1 VSLSSFLLYFTS
13 ARLYYSMSALLAGI
27 VEGHVGTVLRAQI
40 TYLLDVIL
48 MKRSDGDGIGGGGLK
63 DDSESKSGLY
73 DKGQIHPTESLH
85 RIIYQPPHS
94 NSELMTR
101 NSNPP
106 PPQITFAQTQQL
118 PTPQIKILR
127 RQAPANSTSENVVQT
142 AQGKTYAEKEEEYR
156 LARERIFGETG
167 GSGSGSKSSSPVP
180 TPTSR
185 TPPILRGRTPD
196 SARGVPGGGTLNTG
210 GNGVVR
216 QPRGPAEGGGFAGPG
231 GQSTNGFGQFPP
243 GW

>member
-1 VSLSSFLLYFTS
+1 MSS
-13 ARLYYSMSALLAGI
+13 
-27 VEGHVGTVLRAQI
+27 
-40 TYLLDVIL
+40 
-48 MKRSDGDGIGGGGLK
+48 
-63 DDSESKSGLY
+63 
-73 DKGQIHPTESLH
+73 
-85 RIIYQPPHS
+85 
-94 NSELMTR
+94 SELMTR

-127 RQAPANSTSENVVQT
+127 RQAPTNSTFENVVQT

-167 GSGSGSKSSSPVP
+167 GSGSGSKSSSPTH
-180 TPTSR
+180 TPSGR
-185 TPPILRGRTPD
+185 TPPISRGRTPD
-196 SARGVPGGGTLNTG
+196 SARGVPGGGALNTG

-216 QPRGPAEGGGFAGPG
+216 QPRGPAEGGGFAGSVSG
-231 GQSTNGFGQFPP
+231 GQSMNGFSQFPP

>member
-1 VSLSSFLLYFTS
+1 MTRGRYTQPNLS
-13 ARLYYSMSALLAGI
+13 
-27 VEGHVGTVLRAQI
+27 
-40 TYLLDVIL
+40 
-48 MKRSDGDGIGGGGLK
+48 
-63 DDSESKSGLY
+63 
-73 DKGQIHPTESLH
+73 TESLSATAFL
-85 RIIYQPPHS
+85 Q
-94 NSELMTR
+94 SELMTR

-127 RQAPANSTSENVVQT
+127 RQAPTNSNPESIVQT

-167 GSGSGSKSSSPVP
+167 GSGSGSGSKSSSPAPTP

-185 TPPILRGRTPD
+185 TPPISRGRTPD
-196 SARGVPGGGTLNTG
+196 SARGIPGGGTLNTG

-216 QPRGPAEGGGFAGPG
+216 QPRGPAEGGGFG
-231 GQSTNGFGQFPP
+231 GSGGSSTNGLGQFPP

>member
-1 VSLSSFLLYFTS
+1 
-13 ARLYYSMSALLAGI
+13 MSPQNHLLATANSI
-27 VEGHVGTVLRAQI
+27 
-40 TYLLDVIL
+40 
-48 MKRSDGDGIGGGGLK
+48 
-63 DDSESKSGLY
+63 
-73 DKGQIHPTESLH
+73 
-85 RIIYQPPHS
+85 
-94 NSELMTR
+94 SELMAR

-127 RQAPANSTSENVVQT
+127 RQAPTNSNPESVVQT

-180 TPTSR
+180 TPAPTGR
-185 TPPILRGRTPD
+185 TPPISRGRTPD
-196 SARGVPGGGTLNTG
+196 SARNLPGGGTLNTG
-210 GNGVVR
+210 GNGGGVIR
-216 QPRGPAEGGGFAGPG
+216 QPRGPAEGGGFG
-231 GQSTNGFGQFPP
+231 GSGGSSTNGFGQFPP

>member
-1 VSLSSFLLYFTS
+1 M
-13 ARLYYSMSALLAGI
+13 A
-27 VEGHVGTVLRAQI
+27 
-40 TYLLDVIL
+40 
-48 MKRSDGDGIGGGGLK
+48 
-63 DDSESKSGLY
+63 
-73 DKGQIHPTESLH
+73 
-85 RIIYQPPHS
+85 
-94 NSELMTR
+94 R

-127 RQAPANSTSENVVQT
+127 RQAPTNSTSENVVQT

-180 TPTSR
+180 TPTPTGR
-185 TPPILRGRTPD
+185 TPPISRGRTPD

-216 QPRGPAEGGGFAGPG
+216 QPRGPAEGGGFAGSGSG
-231 GQSTNGFGQFPP
+231 GQSTNGLGHFPP